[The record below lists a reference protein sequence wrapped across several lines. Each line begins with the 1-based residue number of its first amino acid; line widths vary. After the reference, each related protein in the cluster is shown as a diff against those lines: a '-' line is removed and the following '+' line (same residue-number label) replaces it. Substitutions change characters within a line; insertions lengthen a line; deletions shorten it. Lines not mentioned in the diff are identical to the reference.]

1 MVIFVVS
8 VLVALIVSAM
18 CSLVEA
24 VLLSL
29 TPSQV
34 ADLSNKNP
42 KAGLIWQSFK
52 TNIERSIAFILI
64 LNTSAHTIGASFAG
78 SQFDEIWGDKWI
90 WLFSLIFTFAMLQF
104 TEILPKGL
112 GVRFNRKIAPYIAQP
127 LSAMV
132 YVTLPLIKVVH
143 WVNAPFNIEK
153 AKPRQPSTI
162 EEIRALAAMARLSS
176 EISGLQ
182 EFVIRGASRLSQTK
196 IRQVMIP
203 VEQVSFLSTSQSLEQ
218 ALTSAENDS
227 HTRFPVCKGVDRC
240 EIVGYV
246 NFKDLVSLAR
256 KKPDSPS
263 IEGVLRS
270 ISFVSPEDSVAER
283 LRTFIEQH
291 IHIAAV
297 KEENG
302 QVLGLVTLED
312 LLEEV
317 VGEVE
322 DEFDRLPRD
331 IQHVPP
337 GTWVVGGGVTV
348 SQVAAKLKI
357 DLSDSEGNLSRWL
370 EIKLGQ
376 PPKAGQTY
384 KEAGFEFTVRRIRR
398 RHVFDV
404 IIKRQ
409 ELSSAA

>member
-1 MVIFVVS
+1 MFIFVVS

-18 CSLVEA
+18 CSLAEA

-42 KAGLIWQSFK
+42 KAGQIWRTFK
-52 TNIERSIAFILI
+52 TNIERPIAFILI
-64 LNTSAHTIGASFAG
+64 LNTSAHTIGASIAG
-78 SQFDEIWGDKWI
+78 SQFDELWGDEWI

-104 TEILPKGL
+104 TEILPKGF
-112 GVRFNRKIAPYIAQP
+112 GVRFNRKIAPYIAGP

-132 YVTLPLIKVVH
+132 YVALPVVKFVH
-143 WVNAPFNIEK
+143 WLNKPFSIEK
-153 AKPRQPSTI
+153 NKPRQPSTT
-162 EEIRALAAMARLSS
+162 EEIRSLAAMARLSS

-182 EFVIRGASRLSQTK
+182 EYVIKGASRLSQTN

-203 VEQVSFLSTSQSLEQ
+203 IDQVSFLSTSQSLEQ
-218 ALTSAENDS
+218 ALVSAENDS
-227 HTRFPVCKGVDRC
+227 HTRFPVCKGVDKC

-246 NFKDLVSLAR
+246 NFKDMVALAR
-256 KKPDSPS
+256 KKPDSTS
-263 IEGVLRS
+263 IEPVLRS
-270 ISFVSPEDSVAER
+270 ISFVSPDDSVADR

-291 IHIAAV
+291 THIAAV
-297 KEENG
+297 KDEGG

-312 LLEEV
+312 LVEEV

-331 IQHVPP
+331 LQHVPP
-337 GTWVVGGGVTV
+337 STWVVGGGVAV
-348 SQVAAKLKI
+348 SQVADKLKV
-357 DLSDSEGNLSRWL
+357 DLADPEGTLSRWL
-370 EIKLGQ
+370 EYKIGQ

-384 KEAGFEFTVRRIRR
+384 TEAGLKFTVRRIRR

-404 IIKRQ
+404 SIQRE
-409 ELSSAA
+409 ELPSTV